1 MSKINKK
8 QNPKIGIN
16 TILLR
21 DAKGRSTKSYFKAKF
36 FYLRTPTGHTSKRQE
51 FPKEI
56 KKTAD
61 KELFLKK
68 LLTQL
73 FQINEKKRQQQREY
87 REKKAKREGR
97 QYKPRKQKIETIADY
112 LGENEVGL
120 EKLARKIPE
129 LFSLTEKGKQGEFV
143 VSTQEYLERRK
154 KLEARQKTYK
164 RAGAFTGRIVDF
176 IPASVGRPVKKT
188 ENWYEKQIEQG
199 LIKIDK
205 RGKVHGEKSI
215 RWTLTRYL
223 QSFLTKDRIVKLK
236 AAYGA
241 RNTLFFDIFLITSLE
256 KHNIVLSVKASQSLE
271 ISTNL
276 QGQSWKEARDRF
288 QARATEGVMRTL
300 YSTRDYPDQRLTS
313 SDIYFQVRSKS
324 QPSIGLSSTRMQN
337 FKLSFFITLTE
348 VS

>member
-21 DAKGRSTKSYFKAKF
+21 DAKGRNTKSYFKARF
-36 FYLRTPTGHTSKRQE
+36 FYLRSPTGHTSKRQI

-73 FQINEKKRQQQREY
+73 FQINEKKRQQQRDY

-97 QYKPRKQKIETIADY
+97 AYKPRKQKIETIADY

-120 EKLARKIPE
+120 EKLSRKIPE
-129 LFSLTEKGKQGEFV
+129 LYSLTKSGQQGEFV
-143 VSTQEYLERRK
+143 VRPQVYADRHK
-154 KLEARQKTYK
+154 KLETQQKAFK
-164 RAGAFTGRIVDF
+164 RAGSFTGKIVDF
-176 IPASVGRPVKKT
+176 IPSSIGRAVKKT
-188 ENWYEKQIEQG
+188 ENWYEKQIDQG
-199 LIKIDK
+199 LITVDK

-223 QSFLTKDRIVKLK
+223 QSFLTRDRIAKLK
-236 AAYGA
+236 EVYGA
-241 RNTLFFDIFLITSLE
+241 RNTLFFDILLITSME
-256 KHNIVLSVKASQSLE
+256 KHKDILSVKTNQSLE

-276 QGQSWKEARDRF
+276 HGKNWKDARDRF
-288 QARATEGVMRTL
+288 QARATEGMMRTL
-300 YSTRDYPDQRLTS
+300 YSTRDYQDKRLTS
-313 SDIYFQVRSKS
+313 SDIYFQVRSTS
-324 QPSIGLSSTRMQN
+324 QPSIGLTSTRMQN
-337 FKLSFFITLTE
+337 FKMSFFIILTE
-348 VS
+348 VY